1 MISESKI
8 RDAIDVVIASDLS
21 DNVFGN
27 AVMAQARALAH
38 RPID

>member
-8 RDAIDVVIASDLS
+8 RDAIDVVLASDLS
-21 DNVFGN
+21 GNVFGN
-27 AVMAQARALAH
+27 AVMAQARALAN